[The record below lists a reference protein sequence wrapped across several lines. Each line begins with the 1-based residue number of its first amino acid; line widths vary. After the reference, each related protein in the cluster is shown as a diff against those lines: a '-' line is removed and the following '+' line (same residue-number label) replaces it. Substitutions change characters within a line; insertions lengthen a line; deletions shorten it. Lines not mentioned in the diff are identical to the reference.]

1 MSKYKIDAPKFD
13 KDSRELQNNIE
24 KLDLELKNILLA
36 PNEFTAIKSNKVEFL
51 KKDCETKIIMMKTDL
66 NMIPD
71 SAKKKDEV
79 LISLCQL
86 NKLITKFDTCKQN
99 YIKVLNFDKKV
110 KKSIKQQDEKTQF
123 VGVAKSIKNG
133 TNMIKEA
140 TKTMLSVEEDEK
152 EVMTELIKHRN
163 IIEESSK
170 KLDQTEGYLNQSQRV
185 LRSLYKK
192 VITNKLILIGLII
205 VLGLLNMLILYMKLK
220 SKLGYS

>member
-1 MSKYKIDAPKFD
+1 
-13 KDSRELQNNIE
+13 
-24 KLDLELKNILLA
+24 
-36 PNEFTAIKSNKVEFL
+36 
-51 KKDCETKIIMMKTDL
+51 MKTDL

>member
-1 MSKYKIDAPKFD
+1 
-13 KDSRELQNNIE
+13 
-24 KLDLELKNILLA
+24 
-36 PNEFTAIKSNKVEFL
+36 
-51 KKDCETKIIMMKTDL
+51 
-66 NMIPD
+66 
-71 SAKKKDEV
+71 
-79 LISLCQL
+79 
-86 NKLITKFDTCKQN
+86 
-99 YIKVLNFDKKV
+99 
-110 KKSIKQQDEKTQF
+110 
-123 VGVAKSIKNG
+123 
-133 TNMIKEA
+133 MIKEA

>member
-79 LISLCQL
+79 LISLC
-86 NKLITKFDTCKQN
+86 
-99 YIKVLNFDKKV
+99 
-110 KKSIKQQDEKTQF
+110 
-123 VGVAKSIKNG
+123 
-133 TNMIKEA
+133 
-140 TKTMLSVEEDEK
+140 
-152 EVMTELIKHRN
+152 
-163 IIEESSK
+163 
-170 KLDQTEGYLNQSQRV
+170 
-185 LRSLYKK
+185 
-192 VITNKLILIGLII
+192 
-205 VLGLLNMLILYMKLK
+205 
-220 SKLGYS
+220 